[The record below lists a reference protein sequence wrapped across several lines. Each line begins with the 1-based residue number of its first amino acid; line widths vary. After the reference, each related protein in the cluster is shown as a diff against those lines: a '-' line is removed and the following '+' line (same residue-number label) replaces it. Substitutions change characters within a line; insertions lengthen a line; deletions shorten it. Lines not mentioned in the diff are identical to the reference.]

1 MTKEEFEALIQRYL
15 AGKASESE
23 EQMIDD
29 FFAAQERK
37 RPVGAS
43 SLSESMWASVESRI
57 EDDLSS
63 VEVEAARP
71 SSGSNGR
78 RWVVAFFSVI
88 LVASGAYAYLQ
99 SSWSEEEAPKWVS
112 LDVPYGQK
120 SLVTLADGTRIYL
133 NGGSFIRY
141 PEVFRPEKREV
152 KLSGE
157 AFFEVTPDPNR
168 PFVVTSGDV
177 TTQVL
182 GTSFN
187 VQAFPNRQ
195 VSVTVATGKVQVE
208 LEVPESENDD
218 ADVQRRVVLAPNDQA
233 TYKPGEQG
241 FTVREVDLEKY
252 LAWKENTLMFEDAS
266 LEDVARLLERWYNV
280 TIVFD
285 NELIKTCRING
296 KYKDQSL
303 ERVLQSIEYM
313 YHVTYEFTLP
323 NRVRLNGDGCNV
335 RVVNS
340 S

>member
-1 MTKEEFEALIQRYL
+1 MTKEEFEALIHRYL

-37 RPVGAS
+37 RPIETS
-43 SLSESMWASVESRI
+43 SFSESMWTSVESRI
-57 EDDLSS
+57 QDDLSL

-71 SSGSNGR
+71 SAGSKR
-78 RWVVAFFSVI
+78 RLWVTAFFMVI
-88 LVASGAYAYLQ
+88 LVTGGLYAYLDG
-99 SSWSEEEAPKWVS
+99 SWSKEEAPKWVS

-187 VQAFPNRQ
+187 VQAFPNQQ

-208 LEVPESENDD
+208 VEIPEGDIGS
-218 ADVQRRVVLAPNDQA
+218 ADVQRRVILTPRDQA

-241 FTVREVDLEKY
+241 FTVREVDLERY
-252 LAWKENTLMFEDAS
+252 LAWKDNTLLFEDAS
-266 LEDVARLLERWYNV
+266 LEEVARLLERWYNV

-313 YHVTYEFTLP
+313 YHVTFEFTMP
-323 NRVRLNGDGCNV
+323 NRVRLNGNGCNA